1 MTKTGISVGNM
12 TTNLKSILRF
22 SKLLIKHI
30 LNTNIIKGII
40 EFYFTMVNKFMEQQV
55 KMEKESCKNYSNI
68 HLLHNIIQT
77 TLLDLCNN
85 RLLA

>member
-1 MTKTGISVGNM
+1 M

-30 LNTNIIKGII
+30 LNTEVIILLVI